1 MVVVL
6 RLTFAPHIFN
16 QNIILNFASK
26 KNSPPTPSP
35 RARVK
40 RTLRRTQRQT
50 GSAPRRLDRLWSTS
64 GPACGQPLWVLVWP
78 TCGTS
83 FGTLLGPVLAHFG
96 DQFWPTFGSS
106 FGSLLGP
113 VLAHFWGQF
122 WPTLGASF
130 GPLLG
135 RFWFTFGTGFGSA
148 TRPVW
153 FNLLNRFGSPYS
165 EGLVGPRLAKKPYK
179 NNTKRSPTDGQAW
192 AQRGPY
198 PATEG
203 EQTRPLK

>member
-26 KNSPPTPSP
+26 HFSPPTPSP
-35 RARVK
+35 RARMK

-50 GSAPRRLDRLWSTS
+50 GSAPRRLDRLWSAS

-122 WPTLGASF
+122 WPTFGASF

-135 RFWFTFGTGFGSA
+135 PVLVHLWGQVWFTSGAGFGHLRWPGVVLS
-148 TRPVW
+148 
-153 FNLLNRFGSPYS
+153 
-165 EGLVGPRLAKKPYK
+165 GPRLGHRSVIVLYCFYK
-179 NNTKRSPTDGQAW
+179 VFWPNEARQVLLSRVN
-192 AQRGPY
+192 
-198 PATEG
+198 
-203 EQTRPLK
+203 QTG